1 MANWKVNVYKM
12 VLDKTKNM
20 KSYSKQHLDS
30 FEINELNPKYNEI
43 DAIVQTKYLDAQW
56 EIQAISTQAENTSL
70 FEM

>member
-12 VLDKTKNM
+12 VLNETKNM

-30 FEINELNPKYNEI
+30 FEIDELNPKYNEI
-43 DAIVQTKYLDAQW
+43 DAKVQSKYLDAQW
-56 EIQAISTQAENTSL
+56 EILAISNQAENTSL